1 MRCGKTRLIE
11 IRNFEDFSIEP
22 VGNMTVLT
30 GKNGAGKT
38 NIIEAIYFASVG
50 KSFRTSNDEE
60 LIRLDKEEGTILLD
74 FTVRGVTHEI
84 KIKLSR
90 NKGKKILINET
101 ATKKKDLM
109 GMFRT
114 VLFTPDELQLIK
126 GAPQNRRRFIDLEIS
141 QVSPR
146 YYEEILHYGRAVQQ
160 RNAAFKEARFHGFMA
175 DVDIWDMQ
183 IAKRASYIV
192 KKRMETIEKMNEI
205 VLSESGDELKILGEN
220 FKIRE
225 RDYARKKE
233 NDIFVEEYYG
243 KSEIEQNGN
252 KIEARIIKSDY
263 YNLKDKKD
271 KNNEDSLKINL
282 KKENSVCEAAFDFK
296 NKNIIVFGEKEPQN
310 HKKGNNLAD
319 IKQGGI
325 LEKKEK
331 LTSKEM
337 ENELEKFLETKDNAC
352 GKFLK

>member
-1 MRCGKTRLIE
+1 MVTFLKG
-11 IRNFEDFSIEP
+11 
-22 VGNMTVLT
+22 GNMKNKKRTLVIGTSVIVLIILVSAFR
-30 GKNGAGKT
+30 GIHKAVKKN
-38 NIIEAIYFASVG
+38 
-50 KSFRTSNDEE
+50 
-60 LIRLDKEEGTILLD
+60 
-74 FTVRGVTHEI
+74 
-84 KIKLSR
+84 
-90 NKGKKILINET
+90 NE
-101 ATKKKDLM
+101 KKK
-109 GMFRT
+109 
-114 VLFTPDELQLIK
+114 
-126 GAPQNRRRFIDLEIS
+126 QN
-141 QVSPR
+141 
-146 YYEEILHYGRAVQQ
+146 
-160 RNAAFKEARFHGFMA
+160 
-175 DVDIWDMQ
+175 
-183 IAKRASYIV
+183 IV
-192 KKRMETIEKMNEI
+192 KREWNFNGYSGYWIEKMNEI

-296 NKNIIVFGEKEPQN
+296 NKNIIVFGEKELQN

-319 IKQGGI
+319 IKQGEI
-325 LEKKEK
+325 LENKEK
-331 LTSKEM
+331 ISSKEM

>member
-1 MRCGKTRLIE
+1 M
-11 IRNFEDFSIEP
+11 
-22 VGNMTVLT
+22 VLFFRK
-30 GKNGAGKT
+30 GG
-38 NIIEAIYFASVG
+38 SV
-50 KSFRTSNDEE
+50 KR
-60 LIRLDKEEGTILLD
+60 
-74 FTVRGVTHEI
+74 
-84 KIKLSR
+84 
-90 NKGKKILINET
+90 
-101 ATKKKDLM
+101 KKKSKIIGTSVIALIILVSA
-109 GMFRT
+109 FRGIHKA
-114 VLFTPDELQLIK
+114 VKKNNEK
-126 GAPQNRRRFIDLEIS
+126 KKQN
-141 QVSPR
+141 
-146 YYEEILHYGRAVQQ
+146 
-160 RNAAFKEARFHGFMA
+160 
-175 DVDIWDMQ
+175 
-183 IAKRASYIV
+183 IV
-192 KKRMETIEKMNEI
+192 KREWNFNGYSGYWIEKMNEI

-282 KKENSVCEAAFDFK
+282 KKENSVCETVFDFK
-296 NKNIIVFGEKEPQN
+296 NKNIISYAEKELQSDKN
-310 HKKGNNLAD
+310 KKGNNLAN
-319 IKQGGI
+319 IKQDGI

-337 ENELEKFLETKDNAC
+337 ENELEKFLETKDNVC